1 MSIAETIKLE
11 CKKQKIAV
19 SKMEKDLGFC
29 NGYVRGLKDK
39 IPLDRAKRI
48 SAYLGITLS
57 CLTEDCTENTADDL
71 GYFLDPETL
80 SYAEELR
87 HNPELKAVFDVA
99 RDMPKEKLEAIYN
112 VLKQME

>member
-1 MSIAETIKLE
+1 MKKVHKTKEEWKEQLDPETYRITREAGTEAPFTGEYDNYKLVKE
-11 CKKQKIAV
+11 V
-19 SKMEKDLGFC
+19 G
-29 NGYVRGLKDK
+29 N
-39 IPLDRAKRI
+39 P
-48 SAYLGITLS
+48 
-57 CLTEDCTENTADDL
+57 DDL

-112 VLKQME
+112 VLKQIE